1 MARVL
6 IIAYTT
12 FIHDGRVK
20 RHAEA
25 LAARG
30 DTVDVISLRSGHDG
44 LQNGVNVIGIPIDRY
59 RGASRA
65 GYLKSYL
72 RFFTEAARLGFRMGR
87 VKPYDVVITC
97 TLPDTAVLSALPAR
111 WLGSR
116 VILDVHDT
124 MPELYQEKF
133 GGRRGAI
140 GARMLMFLE
149 RWCAGFADRVF
160 AVHQLHRLRLEQ
172 AGISGRK
179 ITVVMNSPQPSIF
192 RQTAARPVDTTGKC
206 VLVCHGTITQ
216 RLGIDT
222 AIKAVSLLADHI
234 PGLQLRVIGGGDYL
248 EQARTLA
255 LRLQV
260 SDHVRFQGMAPIE
273 DLPRLLCDATI
284 GLVPNHASSATH
296 LMLPVKLMEY
306 AALGIPV
313 VASRLR
319 TVEHYFAEDAVRLV
333 APDDPNAMAEAIEEL
348 FRDPELR
355 SLMALNALR
364 IARELSWAH
373 QEANFFA
380 TVDEL
385 TSKRRR
391 RASGPSLSA
400 AHQANRAPRH
410 QEPADADKQI
420 HNAKWM

>member
-6 IIAYTT
+6 MIAYTT

-30 DTVDVISLRSGHDG
+30 DSVDVIALRSGHEG
-44 LQNGVNVIGIPIDRY
+44 RQNGVNVIGIAIDRY

-65 GYLKSYL
+65 SYLKSYL
-72 RFFTEAARLGFRMGR
+72 RFFTKAARLGYQMGR

-97 TLPDTAVLSALPAR
+97 TLPDTAVFSALPAR

-124 MPELYQEKF
+124 MPELYQDKF
-133 GGRRGAI
+133 GGRRGAL
-140 GARMLMFLE
+140 GARLLMLLE
-149 RWCAGFADRVF
+149 RLCAGFADRVF
-160 AVHQLHRLRLEQ
+160 AVHQPHRLRLQ
-172 AGISGRK
+172 KAGIPERK
-179 ITVVMNSPQPSIF
+179 ITVVMNSPQPRIF
-192 RQTAARPVDTTGKC
+192 NSASARSHGSDGNC
-206 VLVCHGTITQ
+206 VLVCHGTITR

-222 AIKAVSLLADHI
+222 AIKAVSLLIDRI
-234 PGLQLRVIGGGDYL
+234 PGVQLRVIGGGDYL

-255 LRLQV
+255 SRLNI
-260 SDHVRFQGMAPIE
+260 SDHVGFQGMAPIE
-273 DLPRLLCDATI
+273 ELPWLLRDAMI
-284 GLVPNHASSATH
+284 GIVPNHASSATH

-319 TVEHYFAEDAVRLV
+319 TVEHYFGDNAARLVTPGDPQAMADAV
-333 APDDPNAMAEAIEEL
+333 EQL
-348 FRDPELR
+348 FRDPGLR
-355 SLMALNALR
+355 SLMARNAMQIVR
-364 IARELSWAH
+364 GLSWEH

-380 TVDEL
+380 AIDEL
-385 TSKRRR
+385 VGKRQVSRPGASMAH
-391 RASGPSLSA
+391 RATGASQ
-400 AHQANRAPRH
+400 H
-410 QEPADADKQI
+410 ADKQVLDT
-420 HNAKWM
+420 KWM